1 MIFSGVM
8 MFNSRSALDLGN
20 TKSNIGLVSMVGF
33 GSILQV
39 LLDKQIDTKVWDLL
53 QDLSYNIAHP

>member
-1 MIFSGVM
+1 M

-33 GSILQV
+33 GSILHV

-53 QDLSYNIAHP
+53 QDLNYNIAHP